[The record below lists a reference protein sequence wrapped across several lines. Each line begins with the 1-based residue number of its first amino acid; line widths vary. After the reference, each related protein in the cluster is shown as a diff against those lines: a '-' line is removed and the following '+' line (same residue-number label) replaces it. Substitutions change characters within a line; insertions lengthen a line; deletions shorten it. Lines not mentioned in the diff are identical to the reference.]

1 MGHSGW
7 ENGLKHRQRMVLN
20 SSASLSPS
28 FSPPLAAPCSPVH
41 GDSIQYC
48 SLRCSQ
54 QFLVLFHEAS
64 LCPSDQDKNVCNV
77 LKMTLAQQV
86 RIILSTSQM
95 RKLRPREAKGLVE
108 PI

>member
-7 ENGLKHRQRMVLN
+7 ENGLEHRQRMDLN
-20 SSASLSPS
+20 SSASLSTPL
-28 FSPPLAAPCSPVH
+28 PPPVH
-41 GDSIQYC
+41 GDSSSNIIQYC

-64 LCPSDQDKNVCNV
+64 LCPSDQDKNVYNV
-77 LKMTLAQQV
+77 LKTILW
-86 RIILSTSQM
+86 LSTSQVGTILSSSQL